1 MIFTTLFSHCP
12 AGKISLKTLTCFHRS
27 IVDVIIAF
35 STKILLLTF
44 LLFTMPFNIIGDNT
58 TANFNGNYNDV
69 QGNINVSFSSLL
81 DVSETLIVC
90 QNHYNIQNNI
100 VQNNTSSKYFI
111 IS

>member
-1 MIFTTLFSHCP
+1 M
-12 AGKISLKTLTCFHRS
+12 
-27 IVDVIIAF
+27 F

-44 LLFTMPFNIIGDNT
+44 LLLTMPFNIIGDNT
-58 TANFNGNYNDV
+58 TTNFNGNYNDV

>member
-12 AGKISLKTLTCFHRS
+12 AGKILLKTSTCFCHF

-100 VQNNTSSKYFI
+100 VHNNTSSKYFI

>member
-1 MIFTTLFSHCP
+1 
-12 AGKISLKTLTCFHRS
+12 
-27 IVDVIIAF
+27 
-35 STKILLLTF
+35 
-44 LLFTMPFNIIGDNT
+44 MPFNIIGDNT

-69 QGNINVSFSSLL
+69 PGNINVSFSSLL
-81 DVSETLIVC
+81 DVSKTLIVC